1 MAINKNFVIKNGVE
15 VNTNLLVGD
24 STLNKVGIA
33 TTVPGYTLHIG
44 VGGGARGGIGATD
57 ITVTG
62 IATIGVANSNSGA
75 LSVTGISTFEGL
87 IDANGGL
94 SARTAAVQDL
104 TNGNVVLAGAGG
116 ELEDSDNSA
125 YSLIKGPS
133 NGSLRLTADAG
144 ANNSNTLIEFYIDGD
159 TSTSNCKTVI
169 SGFGS
174 LGIGTHTPRCALDLT
189 DAGNSGINT
198 FMTLP
203 KVSSVVGLGTTAGAM
218 MFNTATSKFQ
228 GFTGAAWVDLH

>member
-1 MAINKNFVIKNGVE
+1 ITFNDNPQGGKYLGWVYTTDKAWKRFGSISTATDRDEHYFNKI
-15 VNTNLLVGD
+15 
-24 STLNKVGIA
+24 
-33 TTVPGYTLHIG
+33 
-44 VGGGARGGIGATD
+44 GIGTNFFNAQNELD
-57 ITVTG
+57 IYAKVP
-62 IATIGVANSNSGA
+62 TI
-75 LSVTGISTFEGL
+75 
-87 IDANGGL
+87 
-94 SARTAAVQDL
+94 RL
-104 TNGNVVLAGAGG
+104 T
-116 ELEDSDNSA
+116 DSDNSA

-218 MFNTATSKFQ
+218 MFNTATS
-228 GFTGAAWVDLH
+228 